1 MGPCP
6 PPGGAVK
13 FTYTGVEVKDMDATI
28 RFYTEALGME
38 LLDRHP
44 IPATGGEVAG
54 LKSPGSEQLLE
65 LNVYPQSKSQYKAG
79 SELDHLA
86 FECADVRAEMDRT
99 VKMGAKIER
108 PIEVRPKYIVGFVQD
123 PVNGI
128 WIELYETR
136 K

>member
-1 MGPCP
+1 M
-6 PPGGAVK
+6 K
-13 FTYTGVEVKDMDATI
+13 FTYTGVEVKDMDASV

-54 LKSPGSEQLLE
+54 LRSKGGNQILE
-65 LNVYPQSKSQYKAG
+65 LNWYPRSKSKYKAG

-86 FECADVRAEMDRT
+86 FECGDVRKDMDRLA
-99 VKMGAKIER
+99 KMGAKVTR
-108 PIEVRPKYIVGFVQD
+108 PIEVRPKYILGFVKE

-128 WIELYETR
+128 WIELYEVRT
-136 K
+136 

>member
-1 MGPCP
+1 M
-6 PPGGAVK
+6 K
-13 FTYTGVEVKDMDATI
+13 FTYTGIEVQDMDASI
-28 RFYTEALGME
+28 RFYTQALGMD

-54 LKSPGSEQLLE
+54 LRSKGGDQILE
-65 LNVYPQSKSQYKAG
+65 LNWYPDARYRAG

-86 FECADVRAEMDRT
+86 FECEDVRHDMERLVA
-99 VKMGAKIER
+99 MGGNVAR
-108 PIEVRPKYIVGFVQD
+108 PVEVRPKYVVGFVRE

-128 WIELYETR
+128 WIELYEAR

>member
-54 LKSPGSEQLLE
+54 LKSPGSEQILE
-65 LNVYPQSKSQYKAG
+65 LNWYPESKYREG

-86 FECADVRAEMDRT
+86 FECESVERDVQRLLKAGAT
-99 VKMGAKIER
+99 VAR
-108 PIEVRPKYIVGFVQD
+108 PLEVRPKYIVCFVKD
-123 PVNGI
+123 PNGI
-128 WIELYETR
+128 WLELYQER